1 MVAKLQRFRGVTTE
15 NPRPSFAPETSQHLL
30 HETTCGDADG
40 SRSNF
45 ADFQKCFAKEQR

>member
-1 MVAKLQRFRGVTTE
+1 MVVVLQGLRGATTE
-15 NPRPSFAPETSQHLL
+15 DSPLSCISGTEPHLL